1 MESGLVDGK
10 EMAADGS
17 HLPAKI
23 SAGSWTEVEIE
34 VEQSMQSY
42 LDRLDE
48 ELSQQLGFYLPPTR
62 VVKKRRI
69 TSTTDPDCGAMN
81 HGHKRGIGYLPEA
94 TVGCKNG
101 ILTGVDMFPTNEK
114 ESLQVLKH
122 LERQIR
128 VGVPMEQI
136 ALDRGYDTGAVHRGL
151 ELRGITGYIPAI
163 QPSNL
168 PEKYGFSD
176 DWNRPL

>member
-1 MESGLVDGK
+1 
-10 EMAADGS
+10 
-17 HLPAKI
+17 
-23 SAGSWTEVEIE
+23 
-34 VEQSMQSY
+34 
-42 LDRLDE
+42 
-48 ELSQQLGFYLPPTR
+48 
-62 VVKKRRI
+62 
-69 TSTTDPDCGAMN
+69 
-81 HGHKRGIGYLPEA
+81 
-94 TVGCKNG
+94 
-101 ILTGVDMFPTNEK
+101 MFPTNEK

-122 LERQIR
+122 LKRQIR